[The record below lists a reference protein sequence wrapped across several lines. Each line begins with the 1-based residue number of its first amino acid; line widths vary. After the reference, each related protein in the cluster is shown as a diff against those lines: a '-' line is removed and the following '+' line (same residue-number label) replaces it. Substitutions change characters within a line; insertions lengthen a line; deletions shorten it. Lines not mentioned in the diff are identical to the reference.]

1 MGTTARLRRNKG
13 DSYKNNGRNR
23 TYKKLLLNFKGR
35 NFISPLS
42 TTITVS
48 DNSAVDSASGITIG
62 SMIIN
67 QEERMK
73 RNRTPKS
80 IAELRPKK
88 KKELINKLK
97 LKTEKVIEDFL
108 IQNERRSDSK
118 EVDTVLELLSQT
130 CKVYTEINPS
140 EKRAKEDIV
149 LLLKDSYINH
159 CTEKSVK
166 TQVLSIC
173 KIF

>member
-1 MGTTARLRRNKG
+1 
-13 DSYKNNGRNR
+13 
-23 TYKKLLLNFKGR
+23 
-35 NFISPLS
+35 
-42 TTITVS
+42 
-48 DNSAVDSASGITIG
+48 
-62 SMIIN
+62 
-67 QEERMK
+67 MK

-97 LKTEKVIEDFL
+97 LKTEKIIEDFL
-108 IQNERRSDSK
+108 IENERRSDSK

-130 CKVYTEINPS
+130 CKVYTDINPS

-159 CTEKSVK
+159 CTEKRY
-166 TQVLSIC
+166 
-173 KIF
+173 

>member
-1 MGTTARLRRNKG
+1 MGTTARLKRKKG

-48 DNSAVDSASGITIG
+48 DNSAVDSASGITTIG

-108 IQNERRSDSK
+108 IQI
-118 EVDTVLELLSQT
+118 L
-130 CKVYTEINPS
+130 
-140 EKRAKEDIV
+140 IV
-149 LLLKDSYINH
+149 TNN
-159 CTEKSVK
+159 
-166 TQVLSIC
+166 Q
-173 KIF
+173 

>member
-1 MGTTARLRRNKG
+1 MGTTARLSRDKG

-48 DNSAVDSASGITIG
+48 DSSAVDSASGIIIG

-88 KKELINKLK
+88 KKNLLISLNSKLK
-97 LKTEKVIEDFL
+97 K
-108 IQNERRSDSK
+108 
-118 EVDTVLELLSQT
+118 
-130 CKVYTEINPS
+130 
-140 EKRAKEDIV
+140 
-149 LLLKDSYINH
+149 LLK
-159 CTEKSVK
+159 
-166 TQVLSIC
+166 
-173 KIF
+173 IFLLRMISKKAK